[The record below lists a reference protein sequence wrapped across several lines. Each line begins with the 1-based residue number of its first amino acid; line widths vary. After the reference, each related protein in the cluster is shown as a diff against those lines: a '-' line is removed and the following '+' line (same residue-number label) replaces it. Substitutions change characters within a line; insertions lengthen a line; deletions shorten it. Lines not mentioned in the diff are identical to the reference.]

1 MMSSHA
7 LTSASAEKSS
17 SRILSAKPEWDKL
30 QARFLQSLRI
40 EKEREGISAKPTDHI
55 ASSLSFQHLGYQ
67 KVTEEGGKIFSFGS
81 DLTGSP
87 DNYVCRQRYLRS
99 YVFTRDEEGSKSV
112 VEKFK
117 RLFKHKKKGKSGN
130 ANSCS
135 FSDTCLKFLCCIVK
149 ADGQT

>member
-7 LTSASAEKSS
+7 LTSAEKSS
-17 SRILSAKPEWDKL
+17 SRILSAKPEWDKS
-30 QARFLQSLRI
+30 QARFLQSFSVA
-40 EKEREGISAKPTDHI
+40 KGDGISAKPTDHI
-55 ASSLSFQHLGYQ
+55 ASSLSFQHFGYQ
-67 KVTEEGGKIFSFGS
+67 KVTEEGGKIYPFGS
-81 DLTGSP
+81 DSTGSP

-99 YVFTRDEEGSKSV
+99 YVFTREEEGSKSV

-117 RLFKHKKKGKSGN
+117 RLFKQKKAGKSGN

-149 ADGQT
+149 ADVQT